1 MENTRTGLRETL
13 RRGLIGSAAV
23 AIACLGAGCDSNVG
37 IEGTDYSTKSDKPAV
52 TTTAATTTVTVA
64 PVPPTTSAAATPDP
78 ESVAAVS
85 TVRRYLSRLTG
96 IPDPADQDSGYP
108 LVCGATPR
116 TWDPDGTGT
125 LTAPPLA
132 VNQAGLPRLKSFAE
146 DSMKSESLRDGYI
159 SVTASVTD
167 RAGNT
172 QNRTFTL
179 KSGTEGYC
187 IGDVSE

>member
-37 IEGTDYSTKSDKPAV
+37 IEGTDYSAKSDRPAV
-52 TTTAATTTVTVA
+52 STTAATTTVTIA
-64 PVPPTTSAAATPDP
+64 PAPPSTSAPAEPDP
-78 ESVAAVS
+78 DAVAAVA
-85 TVRRYLSRLTG
+85 TVRRYLSRSIG
-96 IPDPADQDSGYP
+96 SPVDQASGNP
-108 LVCGATPR
+108 LVCAATPR
-116 TWDPDGTGT
+116 DWDPDGTGT
-125 LTAPPLA
+125 LTTPPLA
-132 VNQAGLPRLKSFAE
+132 ANPAGLPRLKSFAE
-146 DSMKSESLRDGYI
+146 ESIKAELPRDGYI